1 MRVVTAAEMRSL
13 EEAAFAR
20 GVEAPA
26 LMQQAG
32 AGVARV
38 IREMFGV
45 GIGVGHTGARV
56 VVLLGPGNN
65 GGDGVVAARTLASDG
80 FHVSVWSLAP
90 RADAEGANH
99 LGLSALESDDALRA
113 ALGEAD
119 IVLDAILGT
128 GARPGLPANI
138 AAVTKMVNTV
148 TPRAARVIA
157 LDIPTGVDAT
167 TGEASDDAI
176 IAHVTITLGSPK
188 RGCLVPPGSRYA
200 GRIVVVDLGLGEPSD
215 AGPRMTTDGD
225 VRQRIP
231 RRLADAHKSDCGTL
245 LVVAGAV
252 TYVGAPGFVAEAAM
266 RAGAGLATMAVPRAI
281 AGTVAAVVREATLV
295 PLPDDVERAG
305 KLLGEWMQRFTAAV
319 IGPGLGREEE
329 TEHFLARLLGIGEAR
344 ARPQLGFGGASQ
356 SASRDSILPGS
367 LPLLIDADGLNWLSG
382 VERWWEQISNP
393 TILTPHPGEMARL
406 TKREPDEIKRQ
417 PWQIATEFA
426 DQWQKVVV
434 LKGGPTVVAAPGGA
448 LWVAPGGNP
457 ALATAGT
464 GDVLAGIIGG
474 FLAQGL
480 TPLDAAI
487 CGVHV
492 GSRAAE
498 RAADAIGVYGMV
510 APDLLP
516 HIAYAMR
523 DIMGV

>member
-20 GVEAPA
+20 GVDAPA

-38 IREMFGV
+38 IREM
-45 GIGVGHTGARV
+45 VGHTGARV

-90 RADAEGANH
+90 RADVESANRH
-99 LGLSALESDDALRA
+99 SLSVLESEDALQA
-113 ALGEAD
+113 ALSEAD

-128 GARPGLPANI
+128 GARPGLPAQV
-138 AAVTKMVNTV
+138 ATVTRFVNTM

-157 LDIPTGVDAT
+157 LDVPTGVDAT
-167 TGEASDDAI
+167 TGEASDDAVV
-176 IAHVTITLGSPK
+176 AHVTVTLGSPK

-200 GRIVVVDLGLGEPSD
+200 GRIVVVDLGLGEPGES
-215 AGPRMTTDGD
+215 GPRMTTDDD
-225 VRQRIP
+225 VRQRLP

-252 TYVGAPGFVAEAAM
+252 TYIGAPGFVAEAAM

-281 AGTVAAVVREATLV
+281 AGTVAAVVREATLL
-295 PLPDDVERAG
+295 PLPDDVERAV
-305 KLLGEWMQRFTAAV
+305 KQVREQAHRFTAAV

-329 TEHFLARLLGIGEAR
+329 TEHFLARLLSIGEAR
-344 ARPQLGFGGASQ
+344 GRPQLGFGGGAVSP
-356 SASRDSILPGS
+356 SRDPVLPDA
-367 LPLLIDADGLNWLSG
+367 LPLVIDADGLNWLSG
-382 VERWWEQISNP
+382 VERWWEQIHHP
-393 TILTPHPGEMARL
+393 TIVTPHPGEMARL
-406 TKREPDEIKRQ
+406 TKRETDEIKRD
-417 PWQIATEFA
+417 PWRIATEFA
-426 DQWQKVVV
+426 DAWQTVVV
-434 LKGGPTVVAAPGGA
+434 LKGGPTVVAAPGGT

-464 GDVLAGIIGG
+464 GDVLAGTIGG

-480 TPLDAAI
+480 HPLDAAI
-487 CGVHV
+487 CGLHV
-492 GSRAAE
+492 GTRAAE
-498 RAADAIGVYGMV
+498 HAADEMGVYGMV

-516 HIAYAMR
+516 RIARALR

>member
-1 MRVVTAAEMRSL
+1 MRIVTAAEMRSL

-38 IREMFGV
+38 IREM
-45 GIGVGHTGARV
+45 VGHTGARV

-65 GGDGVVAARTLASDG
+65 GGDGVVAARTLASEG
-80 FHVSVWSLAP
+80 FHVSVWSLAA
-90 RADAEGANH
+90 RADLETPNRQ
-99 LGLSALESDDALRA
+99 GLSVLASEDALRA

-119 IVLDAILGT
+119 VVLDAILGT

-138 AAVTKMVNTV
+138 AAVTRLVNTV

-167 TGEASDDAI
+167 TGEASDEAI
-176 IAHVTITLGSPK
+176 IAHATVTLGSPK

-200 GRIVVVDLGLGEPSD
+200 GRIIVVDLGLGDPTEP
-215 AGPRMTTDGD
+215 GPQMTTDDD
-225 VRQRIP
+225 VRQRVP

-281 AGTVAAVVREATLV
+281 AGTVAAVVREATLL

-305 KLLGEWMQRFTAAV
+305 KQLREQAHRFTAAV

-329 TEHFLARLLGIGEAR
+329 TEHFLARLLSIGEAR
-344 ARPQLGFGGASQ
+344 SRPQLGFGAASP
-356 SASRDSILPGS
+356 SASRDPIVPET

-382 VERWWEQISNP
+382 VERWWEQIHNP
-393 TILTPHPGEMARL
+393 TIVTPHPGEMARL
-406 TKREPDEIKRQ
+406 TKREPDEIKRE
-417 PWQIATEFA
+417 PWRIAMEYA
-426 DQWQKVVV
+426 DRWQTVVV
-434 LKGGPTVVAAPGGA
+434 LKGGPTVIAAPGGT

-464 GDVLAGIIGG
+464 GDVLAGTIGG

-480 TPLDAAI
+480 SPLDAAL
-487 CGVHV
+487 CGVQV

-498 RAADAIGVYGMV
+498 RAAEAVGVYGMV

-516 HIAYAMR
+516 RIADALR